1 MLANECFSLKKKL
14 KIMLVLPKYAKNY
27 ANTIDKSRS
36 SEPHMLNKDLTLFM
50 KRLFSSTQKSS
61 TSERKALLEGRK
73 TGKRNQQLLSYTGY
87 RWYTFAIS
95 NINFPYYY
103 SNGSFKEIVPFII
116 KYCNNRTPQLR
127 TWILRTR

>member
-27 ANTIDKSRS
+27 ASTIDKSRS
-36 SEPHMLNKDLTLFM
+36 NEPHMLNKDLTPFM
-50 KRLFSSTQKSS
+50 KRLSPVRKNRARAKERLCLKGVRQGSEISNFCLTQV
-61 TSERKALLEGRK
+61 
-73 TGKRNQQLLSYTGY
+73 
-87 RWYTFAIS
+87 RWYTFTNS

-103 SNGSFKEIVPFII
+103 CSFKEIVPFII

-127 TWILRTR
+127 TWILRTL